1 VLSIAKE
8 GKMPRAERIP
18 KRKNPI
24 LRTRRPTLPPVARS
38 RVALG
43 LTAAA
48 ARGRFELQ
56 ACRDCGTV
64 QYPPR
69 DVCRACLSHRLVWRQ
84 QDGRGELVTET
95 TLRNAQ
101 ELYFR
106 ERLPWRVGIVRLDT
120 GVNVIAYLHARVGT
134 APCRVRVEAAL
145 DRAGQ
150 AALIAVPEQ
159 GRADLSDDPRLR
171 EMTCDPRGRKIL
183 VTDGKSVVGQAIVRA
198 LAAAG
203 AEVIWIGE
211 AEPWKK
217 VAGLEALREL
227 PPAAIV
233 PLDVTDGKSVRELAG
248 EIGAKVDILINTADH
263 HRAFSIA
270 SRRGVETAQSEMD
283 VNYLGLLRLAQEFAP
298 LFKARAAD
306 QPANAIAWVNLLSIF
321 ALANYPAHGT
331 YSASKAAAFSLSQ
344 ALRAELRP
352 AGVRVINLLP
362 GPIDDD
368 WDQLEMP
375 PKLSPA
381 SLASAVVEALK
392 GSVEDV
398 YPGDVAQDWLA
409 RHLDNPKALERELED
424 GAR

>member
-1 VLSIAKE
+1 
-8 GKMPRAERIP
+8 MPQPANRP

-24 LRTRRPTLPPVARS
+24 LRTRQPTLPPASRS

-56 ACRDCGTV
+56 VCLDCSAV

-69 DVCRACLSHRLVWRQ
+69 EVCRNCLSHRLVWRP
-84 QDGRGELVTET
+84 QDGRGELITET

-101 ELYFR
+101 ELFFR
-106 ERLPWRVGIVRLDT
+106 ERLPWRVGIVRLDA
-120 GVNVIAYLHARVGT
+120 GVNVVAYVHASVGT

-150 AALIAVPEQ
+150 AVLVAAPEQ
-159 GRADLSDDPRLR
+159 GRSNVSDDPKLR
-171 EMTCDPRGRKIL
+171 DMICDPRARKVL
-183 VTDGKSVVGQAIVRA
+183 VTDGKTVVGQAIVRA

-203 AEVIWIGE
+203 ADRIWIGE

-227 PPAAIV
+227 PQATIV
-233 PLDVTDGKSVRELAG
+233 PLDVTDGRSVRELAG
-248 EIGAKVDILINTADH
+248 EIGAKVDIVINTADH
-263 HRAFSIA
+263 HRTFSIA
-270 SRRGVETAQSEMD
+270 SRRGVETAQLEMD

-298 LFKARAAD
+298 VLKARAAD
-306 QPANAIAWVNLLSIF
+306 EPTNAIAWVNLLSIF
-321 ALANYPAHGT
+321 ALANYPPHGT

-362 GPIDDD
+362 GPIDDE
-368 WDQLEMP
+368 WNQLELP
-375 PKLSPA
+375 PKVSPA
-381 SLASAVVEALK
+381 SVATALVVALK

-409 RHLDNPKALERELED
+409 RHLDNPKALERELGE
-424 GAR
+424 GTQ

>member
-1 VLSIAKE
+1 MPEPAKR
-8 GKMPRAERIP
+8 PR
-18 KRKNPI
+18 RKNPI
-24 LRTRRPTLPPVARS
+24 LRTRQPTLPPASRS

-56 ACRDCGTV
+56 VCLDCSAV

-69 DVCRACLSHRLVWRQ
+69 EVCRNCLSHRLVWRP
-84 QDGRGELVTET
+84 QDGRGELITET

-101 ELYFR
+101 ELFFR
-106 ERLPWRVGIVRLDT
+106 ERLPWRVGIVRLDA
-120 GVNVIAYLHARVGT
+120 GVNVVAFLHAGVGT

-150 AALIAVPEQ
+150 AVLVAAPEQ
-159 GRADLSDDPRLR
+159 GRPNLSDDPRLR
-171 EMTCDPRGRKIL
+171 DMTCDPRARKVL
-183 VTDGKSVVGQAIVRA
+183 VTDGKTAVGQAIVRA

-203 AEVIWIGE
+203 ADLIWIGE

-227 PPAAIV
+227 PQATIV
-233 PLDVTDGKSVRELAG
+233 PLDVTDGRSVRELAG

-263 HRAFSIA
+263 HRTFSIA
-270 SRRGVETAQSEMD
+270 SRRGVETAQLEMD

-298 LFKARAAD
+298 VLKARAAD
-306 QPANAIAWVNLLSIF
+306 EPTNAIAWVNLLSIF
-321 ALANYPAHGT
+321 ALANYPPHGT

-362 GPIDDD
+362 GPIDDE
-368 WDQLEMP
+368 WNQLELP

-381 SLASAVVEALK
+381 SVATALIEALK

-409 RHLDNPKALERELED
+409 RHLDNPKALERELGE
-424 GAR
+424 GTR